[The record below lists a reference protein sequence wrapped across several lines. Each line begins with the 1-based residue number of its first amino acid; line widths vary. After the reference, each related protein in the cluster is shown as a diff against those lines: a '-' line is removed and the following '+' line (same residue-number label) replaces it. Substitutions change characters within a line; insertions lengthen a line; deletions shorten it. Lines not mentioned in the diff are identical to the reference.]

1 MDLMKELIEE
11 SKIPRKAAKAVYH
24 RDYLKTKKKPYRKY
38 DPSDRKK
45 SAVKES
51 DDGKQRF
58 TTKASWQRAARAA
71 YPDGRFYGDPDS
83 RAMTAGGV
91 TQGSRA
97 SGGQVA
103 AWDGDSGWVKMPV
116 TEGIMDFVKGA
127 AGHVGNQIK
136 QGVQS
141 TVAAGQQASMA
152 GELSKL
158 VATLFQSLTT
168 YTKLKKA
175 GPQQAAPQQ
184 QAQQQ
189 APQQQQPA
197 AQSAAPAAFKPT
209 QKPKTV
215 PGKFGPEYQFSSFLQ
230 TLDNEDFITEGVW
243 DFVKGAAGH
252 VGNQVKQGVQQTVA
266 AGQEASQTA
275 DLASAQ
281 KTAVQTIAGVIQLLQ
296 KIGQGAVEQFKKV
309 ATQACGPAAD
319 KVVQIVLSRA
329 QQQGVKLQ

>member
-11 SKIPRKAAKAVYH
+11 SKITRKAAKAVYH

-38 DPSDRKK
+38 DPK
-45 SAVKES
+45 SRTQKNES
-51 DDGKQRF
+51 VEVD
-58 TTKASWQRAARAA
+58 
-71 YPDGRFYGDPDS
+71 
-83 RAMTAGGV
+83 
-91 TQGSRA
+91 
-97 SGGQVA
+97 
-103 AWDGDSGWVKMPV
+103 
-116 TEGIMDFVKGA
+116 EGIMDFVKGA

-141 TVAAGQQASMA
+141 TVAAGQQASMS

-175 GPQQAAPQQ
+175 GPQQAAPQ
-184 QAQQQ
+184 AQQ
-189 APQQQQPA
+189 APQQAPQQQPA

-230 TLDNEDFITEGVW
+230 DIDNEDFITEGVW

-252 VGNQVKQGVQQTVA
+252 VGNQVKQGVQSTVA

-319 KVVQIVLSRA
+319 KVVQIVLNRA